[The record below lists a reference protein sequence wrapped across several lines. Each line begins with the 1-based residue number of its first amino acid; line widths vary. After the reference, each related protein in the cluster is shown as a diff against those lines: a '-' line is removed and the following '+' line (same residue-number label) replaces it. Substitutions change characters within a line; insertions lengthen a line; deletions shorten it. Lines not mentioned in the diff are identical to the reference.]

1 MTLITSNVSE
11 AGRKGVTT
19 ETHPSYATDDAL
31 IVIQGKPF
39 PLISYKSYDIKQIFV
54 TFLGTYR
61 KERLY
66 QKS

>member
-39 PLISYKSYDIKQIFV
+39 PLISYKSYDIK
-54 TFLGTYR
+54 
-61 KERLY
+61 
-66 QKS
+66 